1 MARRIAL
8 AALVRKRAEL
18 AGRVEHA
25 YAGLERML
33 ADLAGLDTTLRLFD
47 PDIRLDAI
55 KPRDVRLPYGWAK
68 PNHIATRAV
77 LNVLRLAP
85 GPVTTAD
92 ITSRVLADMGADGD
106 DPKAWELAT
115 ERVGEIMR
123 MQRRWSVARSISGEG
138 QQLLWELAGE

>member
-1 MARRIAL
+1 MAHRIAL

-55 KPRDVRLPYGWAK
+55 KSRDVRLPYGWAK

-77 LNVLRLAP
+77 LDVLRLAP

-92 ITSRVLADMGADGD
+92 ITSRVLADLSADAED
-106 DPKAWELAT
+106 AKAWELAT
-115 ERVGEIMR
+115 GRVGKILR
-123 MQRRWSVARSISGEG
+123 MQRRRGVARSTPGEG
-138 QQLLWELAGE
+138 QQLLWELAEG